1 MGREGGECVC
11 VCMCVCAR
19 QSQLA
24 FIVCLLFTTILSL
37 PPSHSIFTS
46 PQFRSPTPFTRHTT
60 STRSFC
66 CPARTMTVN
75 VAGEPRCARCDRG
88 DKDTFRLVVRSDAES
103 TTRYLFHVHRDE
115 NLEHILLR
123 LYKEFPNEWRKDVVY
138 YFYVDM
144 GGSYYPVEH
153 AFWLRGMCVCVFD

>member
-1 MGREGGECVC
+1 MCAC
-11 VCMCVCAR
+11 ACMCVCAR

-24 FIVCLLFTTILSL
+24 FIVCLLSTTVLSL
-37 PPSHSIFTS
+37 ALSFSIFTL
-46 PQFRSPTPFTRHTT
+46 PQFRSPTPSFDKRQA
-60 STRSFC
+60 RSYC
-66 CPARTMTVN
+66 CSAHAMTVN
-75 VAGEPRCARCDRG
+75 VAGEPHCTRCDRG

-153 AFWLRGMCVCVFD
+153 AFWLRGMCVFD